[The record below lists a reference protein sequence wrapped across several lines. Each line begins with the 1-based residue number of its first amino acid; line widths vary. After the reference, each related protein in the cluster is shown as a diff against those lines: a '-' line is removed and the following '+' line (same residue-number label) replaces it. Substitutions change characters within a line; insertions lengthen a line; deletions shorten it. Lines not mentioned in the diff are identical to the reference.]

1 MLLLG
6 VVAATHVAAG
16 LHEGA
21 GVLHVAACPD
31 AAPLGLVPA
40 AALLQV
46 IGSVL
51 NLHTTY
57 QCGSPGRSGRESLLP
72 S

>member
-21 GVLHVAACPD
+21 GVLHVAARPD
-31 AAPLGLVPA
+31 AAPLGLVPT

-51 NLHTTY
+51 NLHT
-57 QCGSPGRSGRESLLP
+57 S
-72 S
+72 

>member
-1 MLLLG
+1 MLGHVVLLLG

-40 AALLQV
+40 AAVLQV
-46 IGSVL
+46 IGST
-51 NLHTTY
+51 LHPY
-57 QCGSPGRSGRESLLP
+57 NH
-72 S
+72 